1 MPCRSFPVRMIQ
13 KRFKMVGVI
22 AFVVLLLFG
31 FYQVLPFA
39 DSSRPPRPADP
50 IAQANQITQANN
62 LGTPVSASDTLEE
75 EIKMIEAK
83 IRNIEQG
90 KKSYPEVKFLTYKDR
105 KRILV
110 SAVVLIFDSC
120 VCFICIFISNHPNQ

>member
-39 DSSRPPRPADP
+39 DSSRPPR
-50 IAQANQITQANN
+50 
-62 LGTPVSASDTLEE
+62 SASDTLEE

-120 VCFICIFISNHPNQ
+120 VCFICILISNHTNQ